1 MPTDHS
7 TVCGWKGTANY
18 FTVTVHGE
26 QAENAA
32 WTYRMPKEAAAN
44 IKDFIAFYPVVT
56 VETWI
61 TAAAPAGTRPIDAAA
76 ALPFAMAADCGLV
89 ADRWRCYTPSAEKS

>member
-1 MPTDHS
+1 MARAIFNGMVIAESDRFETVDGNIYFPPEALRREYFLPTDHS

-18 FTVTVHGE
+18 YTVAVRGE

-44 IKDFIAFYPVVT
+44 IKDFIAFYPTVT
-56 VETWI
+56 VE
-61 TAAAPAGTRPIDAAA
+61 P
-76 ALPFAMAADCGLV
+76 
-89 ADRWRCYTPSAEKS
+89 